1 MTKELSLD
9 LVQSQLKPQQK
20 LTVTQ
25 ETLDE
30 INQLA
35 SNPDYGPEFL
45 DSYLDH
51 LNIFKDNPKR
61 SHTQYL
67 SAIKFFSLVESGNS
81 LTDSYIKTFPDRFDA
96 RKQNY
101 PFDERDKSIM
111 RGEASRY
118 NNSMLVNEIR
128 KVASIPVQLIHRHI
142 LHEAIIEQAYL
153 MRSAKSEMV
162 RQKAGATLIT
172 ELKPQ
177 EDHVL
182 SVKVDDNT
190 ESIIDELRKAAEKLT
205 IAEFQS
211 VNAGVPLKDIADSVI
226 VTVEADVLNDGEPVA
241 DTEVIDDVATV
252 VPGKT
257 AVTVEE
263 DHGEAGNSS
272 LVFKKKPEISND
284 ETVSVK
290 PEHIGRWSI

>member
-9 LVQSQLKPQQK
+9 VIQSQLKPQQR
-20 LTVTQ
+20 LTVSQ

-30 INQLA
+30 IHQLA
-35 SNPDYGPEFL
+35 SDPDYGPEFL

-67 SAIKFFSLVESGNS
+67 SSIKFFSLVESGNS
-81 LTDSYIKTFPDRFDA
+81 LTDAYIKTFPQRFDE

-101 PFDERDKSIM
+101 PFEERDKSIM

-128 KVASIPVQLIHRHI
+128 KVAAIPVQLIHRHI
-142 LHEAIIEQAYL
+142 LHEAILEQAIL

-162 RQKAGATLIT
+162 RQKAGAALIQ

-177 EDHVL
+177 EDQVL
-182 SVKVDDNT
+182 NVKVDDNT
-190 ESIIDELRKAAEKLT
+190 GSIIDDLRHAAEKLAA
-205 IAEFQS
+205 AEFQS
-211 VNAGVPLKDIADSVI
+211 VQAGVPLKDIANADI
-226 VTVEADVLNDGEPVA
+226 IIKEVEPEEEPLE
-241 DTEVIDDVATV
+241 TEIIDDIAVVVGDTHKAKVKAEIDPGETV
-252 VPGKT
+252 VT
-257 AVTVEE
+257 
-263 DHGEAGNSS
+263 
-272 LVFKKKPEISND
+272 KPKHE
-284 ETVSVK
+284 
-290 PEHIGRWSI
+290 GRWSI

>member
-9 LVQSQLKPQQK
+9 LVQSQLKPQQR
-20 LTVTQ
+20 LTVSQ

-30 INQLA
+30 INELA
-35 SNPDYGPEFL
+35 QNPDYGPEFL
-45 DSYLDH
+45 DAYLDH

-67 SAIKFFSLVESGNS
+67 SAIKFFSLVEAGNS
-81 LTDSYIKTFPDRFDA
+81 LTDSYIKTFPQRFDD

-128 KVASIPVQLIHRHI
+128 KVAAIPVQLIHRHI
-142 LHEAIIEQAYL
+142 LHEAILEQAVL
-153 MRSAKSEMV
+153 MRTAKSEMV

-177 EDHVL
+177 EDQVL
-182 SVKVDDNT
+182 NVKVEDGTTSVIDD
-190 ESIIDELRKAAEKLT
+190 LRKAAEALAA
-205 IAEFQS
+205 AEFKS
-211 VNAGVPLKDIADSVI
+211 VQAGVPLVDIANSDI
-226 VTVEADVLNDGEPVA
+226 ITVEHEVLEESVVA
-241 DTEVIDDVATV
+241 EEVPIEEILEEGDFEVVA
-252 VPGKT
+252 
-257 AVTVEE
+257 E
-263 DHGEAGNSS
+263 
-272 LVFKKKPEISND
+272 
-284 ETVSVK
+284 ETVTIK
-290 PEHIGRWSI
+290 PDHKGKWSI